1 MFKKILLVLILINF
15 GCSTAKVNNK
25 KVMKVQI
32 DVTYSESADIFVIL
46 DNVSGWWEGFTEAEY
61 KKYWVIR
68 FGISTN
74 DDVLFGQYVKLRWK
88 YYNDPDQK
96 PKDPLKNRNG
106 LFSTIGSVTSDPLA
120 ESFYS
125 SNSLDESYIK
135 LKGLVS
141 KELIYL

>member
-1 MFKKILLVLILINF
+1 MYSSILEVYYNDKKYDLWGYF
-15 GCSTAKVNNK
+15 YGFSCSNG
-25 KVMKVQI
+25 
-32 DVTYSESADIFVIL
+32 
-46 DNVSGWWEGFTEAEY
+46 GWWEGFTEAEY

-96 PKDPLKNRNG
+96 PKDPLKNRNWP
-106 LFSTIGSVTSDPLA
+106 FSTIGSVTSDPLA